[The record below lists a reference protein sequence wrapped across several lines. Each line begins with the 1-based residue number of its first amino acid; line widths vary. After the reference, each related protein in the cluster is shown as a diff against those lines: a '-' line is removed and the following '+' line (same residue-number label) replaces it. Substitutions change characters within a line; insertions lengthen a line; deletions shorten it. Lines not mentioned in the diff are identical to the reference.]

1 MINKYDEHLALKSV
15 IEQLL
20 EDEGAVLV
28 FQTILDVMKSWKNM
42 KFTAVEYFCKTL
54 PLEVLDYQQKRALL

>member
-20 EDEGAVLV
+20 EDEGAVLI
-28 FQTILDVMKSWKNM
+28 FRTILDVMKSWKGMNIP
-42 KFTAVEYFCKTL
+42 AVEYFYKTL
-54 PLEVLDYQQKRALL
+54 PLEVLDYYRE

>member
-1 MINKYDEHLALKSV
+1 MKYEENTTLQKT

>member
-1 MINKYDEHLALKSV
+1 MKYEENTTLQKT

-20 EDEGAVLV
+20 EDEGAVLI

-42 KFTAVEYFCKTL
+42 EFTAVEYFYKTL
-54 PLEVLDYQQKRALL
+54 PLEVLDYQQKRVLPE